1 MIRLTILGST
11 GSIGKTTLSVVKENL
26 AKFQIIALVAHKNV
40 VTMVKQCLEFQ
51 PQYAAMSDEKSAN
64 KLRSLLR
71 KQGCNTKVL
80 SGQNGICELAALD
93 DVDQVMSAI
102 TGIAGLIP
110 TLTAIRQGKR
120 ILLANKESLITS
132 GKLFFDA
139 IKKYGAQVLPI
150 DSEHNAI
157 FQSLP
162 TEIQRNLGFTN
173 LKQYGITRIVLT
185 GSGGPFREIP
195 VTSLKDM
202 TPNDAC
208 NHPNW
213 SMGRKIS
220 VDSATMMNKGLEYI
234 EARYFFNALAE
245 QIEII
250 IHPQSV
256 IHSMVCYQ
264 DGSVIAQLG
273 MPDMRTS
280 ISYSMAYP
288 DRILSG
294 AAALD
299 LKQLSSLTFFAPDYQ
314 RYPCLKLAID
324 VCHHGQAATTILNAA
339 NEVSVS
345 AFLAGKLRFTDIAQV
360 NLNIVENLSL
370 AEPDSIDAVLAI
382 DSEARQMTIK
392 YIEILALSY

>member
-26 AKFQIIALVAHKNV
+26 AKFKIIALVAHKNV
-40 VTMVKQCLEFQ
+40 ATMIQQCLEFQ

-64 KLRSLLR
+64 NLRSTLS
-71 KQGCNTKVL
+71 KQGCKTKVL
-80 SGQNGICELAALD
+80 SGQKGVSELAALD
-93 DVDQVMSAI
+93 NVDQVMSAI
-102 TGIAGLIP
+102 TGIAGLMP
-110 TLTAIRQGKR
+110 TLAAIRQGKR

-132 GKLFFDA
+132 GKLFFEA

-162 TEIQRNLGFTN
+162 IKIQRNLGFSN
-173 LKQYGITRIVLT
+173 LEKYGITRIVLT
-185 GSGGPFREIP
+185 GSGGPFRETP
-195 VTSLKDM
+195 LASLKKM
-202 TPNDAC
+202 TPNGAC

-220 VDSATMMNKGLEYI
+220 VDSATMINKGLEYI
-234 EARYFFNALAE
+234 EARYFFNASDD
-245 QIEII
+245 QIEVI
-250 IHPQSV
+250 IHPESV
-256 IHSMVCYQ
+256 IHSMVRYQ

-273 MPDMRTS
+273 TPDMRTP

-288 DRILSG
+288 DRIPSG

-299 LKQLSSLTFFAPDYQ
+299 FKQLSSLTFIAPDYQ

-324 VCHHGQAATTILNAA
+324 ASQHGQAATTILNAA
-339 NEVSVS
+339 NEVSVA
-345 AFLAGKLRFTDIAQV
+345 AFLAGKLKFTDIAQV
-360 NLNIVENLSL
+360 NMNTVEKLSL

-382 DSEARQMTIK
+382 DNEARQMAIN
-392 YIEILALSY
+392 YIETLAMSY

>member
-11 GSIGKTTLSVVKENL
+11 GSIGKTTLSVVKKNP
-26 AKFQIIALVAHKNV
+26 AKFEIIALVSHKNV
-40 VTMVKQCLEFQ
+40 ATMVQQCLEFQ

-64 KLRSLLR
+64 NLRSILN
-71 KQGCNTKVL
+71 KHGCKTEVL
-80 SGQNGICELAALD
+80 AGQKGVCELAALD
-93 DVDQVMSAI
+93 NVDQVMSAI
-102 TGIAGLIP
+102 IGIAGLMP
-110 TLTAIRQGKR
+110 TLAAIRQGKR

-132 GKLFFDA
+132 GQLFFDA
-139 IKKYGAQVLPI
+139 IKKYDAQVLPI

-162 TEIQRNLGFTN
+162 TKIQSNLGFVN
-173 LKQYGITRIVLT
+173 LEQHGITRIVLT

-195 VTSLKDM
+195 LASLKNI
-202 TPNDAC
+202 TPNEAS

-234 EARYFFNALAE
+234 EARYFFNASAE
-245 QIEII
+245 QIEVI

-273 MPDMRTS
+273 TPDMRTP

-288 DRILSG
+288 DRIPSG

-299 LKQLSSLTFFAPDYQ
+299 FKQLSSLTFIAPDYQ

-324 VCHHGQAATTILNAA
+324 ACHHGQASTTILNAA
-339 NEVSVS
+339 NEVSVA

-360 NLNIVENLSL
+360 NLDTVERLSL

-382 DSEARQMTIK
+382 DSEARQMAIN
-392 YIEILALSY
+392 YIETLAIYY

>member
-11 GSIGKTTLSVVKENL
+11 GSIGKTTLSVVKENP
-26 AKFQIIALVAHKNV
+26 AKFKIIALVAHKNMS
-40 VTMVKQCLEFQ
+40 TMVQQCLEFQ
-51 PQYAAMSDEKSAN
+51 PQYAAMSDEKTAN
-64 KLRSLLR
+64 NLRRILN
-71 KQGCNTKVL
+71 KQGCKTEVL
-80 SGQNGICELAALD
+80 SGQRGVYELAALD
-93 DVDQVMSAI
+93 NVDQVMSAI

-110 TLTAIRQGKR
+110 TLAAIRQGKR
-120 ILLANKESLITS
+120 ILLANKESLIT
-132 GKLFFDA
+132 GGQLFFAA

-162 TEIQRNLGFTN
+162 TEIQRNLGFAN
-173 LKQYGITRIVLT
+173 LKRHGITRIVLT

-195 VTSLKDM
+195 LAYLKNV
-202 TPNDAC
+202 TPNEAC

-220 VDSATMMNKGLEYI
+220 VDSATMMNKGFEYI
-234 EARYFFNALAE
+234 EARYFFNASVE
-245 QIEII
+245 QMEVIV
-250 IHPQSV
+250 HPQSI
-256 IHSMVCYQ
+256 IHSMVRYQ

-273 MPDMRTS
+273 TPDMRTP

-288 DRILSG
+288 GRIPSCV
-294 AAALD
+294 AALD
-299 LKQLSSLTFFAPDYQ
+299 FNQLSSLTFITPDYQ

-324 VCHHGQAATTILNAA
+324 ACHYGQAATTILNAA
-339 NEVSVS
+339 NEVSVA

-360 NLNIVENLSL
+360 NLDIVERLSL

-382 DSEARQMTIK
+382 DREARQMAIH
-392 YIEILALSY
+392 YINTLAISY